1 MSRTVNR
8 WELVTGGASPA
19 PTDEVGVVTCLG
31 FLRLRAKT
39 EVFQQKTNAVCP
51 FQNSILFCFVVVSIF
66 GNTNIL
72 NILLL
77 FCENLILLWLNV
89 AFTKQLNWKRSWA
102 RKSYNPQPPNEQW
115 FCFPV
120 TLNSS
125 PAFILHWP
133 HATHQQSW

>member
-1 MSRTVNR
+1 MAAVSRTVNR

-102 RKSYNPQPPNEQW
+102 RKSYNPQPPNEQ
-115 FCFPV
+115 
-120 TLNSS
+120 
-125 PAFILHWP
+125 
-133 HATHQQSW
+133 